1 MVEKIMSEVQIHTEF
16 QGPNVLTDYLQ
27 SCGTEG
33 RGQGNWKC
41 KQEVLPELNSWRTSQ
56 IRTKIAPIHYDPC
69 STMLVSGK
77 TFRMLD

>member
-33 RGQGNWKC
+33 
-41 KQEVLPELNSWRTSQ
+41 ERTRKLEMQTGSFA
-56 IRTKIAPIHYDPC
+56 RVERLENEPNRDEDSSNP
-69 STMLVSGK
+69 L
-77 TFRMLD
+77 